1 MARTTKT
8 MWEPATGTSQ
18 KTRRKS
24 YTEMEKAQRHGD
36 LPKSHEGKCAICGK
50 RAKLVADHPGD
61 NYGDPLKVRF
71 ICRSCNSRK
80 RAGKV

>member
-36 LPKSHEGKCAICGK
+36 LPKAHEGKCAICGK

-61 NYGDPLKVRF
+61 NYKRATDVRF
-71 ICRSCNSRK
+71 ICRRCNMLK
-80 RAGKV
+80 RAGKS